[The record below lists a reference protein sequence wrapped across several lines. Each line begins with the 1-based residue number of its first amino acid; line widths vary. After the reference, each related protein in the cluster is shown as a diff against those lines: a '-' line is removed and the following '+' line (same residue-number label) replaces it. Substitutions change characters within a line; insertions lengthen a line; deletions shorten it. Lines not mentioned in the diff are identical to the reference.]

1 MMMESLAIS
10 ASLVLYKPDLPTVER
25 TLLAL
30 EEAARTAKQ
39 HYALD
44 LSLTLVDNSADAV
57 EHLRVASWLEGFL
70 AAAPSWTLKLM
81 RSPGNLGY
89 GRGNNLVIANAQS
102 DYHLVINP
110 DLFVNIDA
118 LLEALRFMQAHS
130 GVGMLSPSVYGED
143 GSRHYLCK
151 RNPTLLIMFLR
162 SFSPPWFQSKLR
174 SIIDEFEMR
183 DCDYDKPIHPI
194 EYPTGC
200 FMFFRTAPLQAIRG
214 FDPDF
219 FLHYEDADIGRRM
232 LAVAGV
238 VYVPSV
244 RVVHQWAR
252 DTHRSLR
259 SKFITAKSGWLY
271 WRKWGGIFNSKT
283 AAEPREGFVPSAGK
297 TTRLSLAGRRVLVT
311 GANGFIGKALCD
323 ALPSN
328 GCDVVGVVRKT
339 PEFDH
344 PSAVK
349 HLAMGNIDE
358 RTEWAAALSG
368 VDSVVHL
375 AARVHVMN
383 DTVADPLAEFR
394 RVNVALTLNLARQ
407 AAEDGV
413 RRFVFVSSV
422 KVNGEK
428 TAVGQPFTVEDVE
441 RPTDPYGISKL
452 EAEKALIALA
462 GQSGM
467 EVVIVRPVLVYGP
480 GVKANFQVMMH
491 WLRKGV
497 PLPFRSLDNRRSLV
511 AVDNLVDL
519 LVTCLVHPAAAN
531 QTFLVSDGEDL
542 SVTELLQ
549 RTAATFGKPARL
561 MPMPLF
567 LLRMAG
573 RISGTEHIIQRLC
586 DTLQVD
592 ISKTRRLLDWTPP
605 LSVDAAL
612 KKTAQKMLDE

>member
-1 MMMESLAIS
+1 MDPIVVS

-30 EEAARTAKQ
+30 EEAGRMAKR
-39 HYALD
+39 HYALE
-44 LSLTLVDNSADAV
+44 LSLTLVDNSADAA
-57 EHLRVASWLEGFL
+57 EHLRVAHWLRAFQ
-70 AAAPSWTLKLM
+70 ASASNWTLELL

-89 GRGNNLVIANAQS
+89 GRGNNLVIENARS

-110 DLFVNIDA
+110 DLFVNADA
-118 LLEALRFMQAHS
+118 LLEALRFMES
-130 GVGMLSPSVYGED
+130 DEGVGLLSPSVYGED

-151 RNPTLLIMFLR
+151 RNPTLMVMFLR
-162 SFSPPWFQSKLR
+162 SFSPQWLQSKLR
-174 SIIDEFEMR
+174 FVINEFEMR
-183 DCDYDKPIHPI
+183 DCDYDKPIHPV

-200 FMFFRTAPLQAIRG
+200 FMFFRTRPLQAIRG

-232 LAVAGV
+232 LAVADV
-238 VYVPSV
+238 AYAPNV

-252 DTHRSLR
+252 DTHHSLR
-259 SKFITAKSGWLY
+259 SKFVTAKSGWLY
-271 WRKWGGIFNSKT
+271 WRKWGGVFTTKALASPR
-283 AAEPREGFVPSAGK
+283 AAAVAASTGAAGG
-297 TTRLSLAGRRVLVT
+297 LALTGRRVLVT

-323 ALPSN
+323 ALPSS
-328 GCDVVGVVRKT
+328 GCTVLGVVRKDT
-339 PEFDH
+339 GSDQPA
-344 PSAVK
+344 AVK
-349 HLAMGNIDE
+349 CLAMGNIDE
-358 RTEWAAALSG
+358 RTQWGAALSG

-394 RVNVALTLNLARQ
+394 RVNVALTLNFARQ
-407 AAEDGV
+407 AAEAGV

-428 TAVGQPFTVEDVE
+428 TVVGQPFTADDVAQ
-441 RPTDPYGISKL
+441 PTDPYGVSKL
-452 EAEKALIALA
+452 EAENALIELA
-462 GQSGM
+462 SQTGM

-480 GVKANFQVMMH
+480 GVKANFHAMMR
-491 WLRKGV
+491 WLRKGI
-497 PLPFRSLDNRRSLV
+497 PMPFGALDNRRSLV
-511 AVDNLVDL
+511 AIDNLVDL

-549 RTAATFGKPARL
+549 RTAATFGRPARL
-561 MPMPLF
+561 LPAPLF
-567 LLRMAG
+567 MLRIAG

-592 ISKTRRLLDWTPP
+592 IGKTQRLLGWRPP

-612 KKTAQKMLDE
+612 RKTALHLRDE

>member
-10 ASLVLYKPDLPTVER
+10 ASLVLYRPDLPTVER

-30 EEAARTAKQ
+30 EEAARVAKQ
-39 HYALD
+39 HYVLE
-44 LSLTLVDNSADAV
+44 LSLTLVDNSDDAA
-57 EHLRVASWLEGFL
+57 EHLRVARWFEGFQ
-70 AAAPSWTLKLM
+70 AAVPSWTLELM

-89 GRGNNLVIANAQS
+89 GRGNNLVIENARS

-110 DLFVNIDA
+110 DLFVNADA
-118 LLEALRFMQAHS
+118 LLEALRFMQAQA

-151 RNPTLLIMFLR
+151 RHPTLMVMFLR
-162 SFSPPWFQSKLR
+162 SFSPPWLQSKLR
-174 SIIDEFEMR
+174 SMIDEFEMR
-183 DCDYDKPIHPI
+183 DCDYDRPIHPI

-232 LAVAGV
+232 LALAGV

-252 DTHRSLR
+252 DTHRSLK
-259 SKFITAKSGWLY
+259 SKIVTAKSGWLY
-271 WRKWGGIFNSKT
+271 WRKWGGVFNSKT
-283 AAEPREGFVPSAGK
+283 AAEPVDRLVPAARTGAEPA
-297 TTRLSLAGRRVLVT
+297 LAGRRVLVT

-323 ALPSN
+323 ALPLN
-328 GCDVVGVVRKT
+328 GCAVLGVVRKNPG
-339 PEFDH
+339 PEQ
-344 PSAVK
+344 PGAIK

-358 RTEWAAALSG
+358 RTEWAEALSG

-407 AAEDGV
+407 AAEAGV

-428 TAVGQPFTVEDVE
+428 TAVGQPFTAEDTE

-452 EAEKALIALA
+452 EAEKALIDLA
-462 GQSGM
+462 GQTGM

-480 GVKANFQVMMH
+480 GVKANFQAMMH

-497 PLPFRSLDNRRSLV
+497 PMPFGSLDNRRSLV
-511 AVDNLVDL
+511 AIDNLVSL

-531 QTFLVSDGEDL
+531 QTFLASDGEDL

-549 RTAATFGKPARL
+549 RTAANFGKPARL
-561 MPMPLF
+561 LPAPLF
-567 LLRMAG
+567 VLRIVG
-573 RISGTEHIIQRLC
+573 RLSGTEHIIQRLC

-592 ISKTRRLLDWTPP
+592 ISKTRRLLDWNPP

-612 KKTAQKMLDE
+612 KKTAQKMLEG